1 MKTKPI
7 LTRRARLSVLMA
19 FSVIVAG
26 VPMIRAAAP
35 APAAGGGKPATPTN
49 APPVIVIT
57 KSVFESS
64 IKDNPA
70 LKDYKDP
77 FFPNSARVHPPP
89 APPPKPPD
97 APNAPPKV
105 VVVPKKKTFLTL
117 SGLTRRIALISAQGK
132 TFEFGVGE
140 SDVIPTPGGDAKV
153 KCLEIKRNSVVV
165 QMDDEKEPVE
175 LKLASDLQ

>member
-7 LTRRARLSVLMA
+7 LFGRARLSVVMA
-19 FSVIVAG
+19 LSVIAAMGPAVG
-26 VPMIRAAAP
+26 LAAP
-35 APAAGGGKPATPTN
+35 APAGAKSATPTN
-49 APPVIVIT
+49 TAPVIVIT

-77 FFPNSARVHPPP
+77 FFPNSVRVHPPP
-89 APPPKPPD
+89 APPPRPVETTETKKPV
-97 APNAPPKV
+97 V
-105 VVVPKKKTFLTL
+105 VVVPKKRTFLTL
-117 SGLTRRIALISAQGK
+117 SGLTRRIALISSQGK

-140 SDVIPTPGGDAKV
+140 SDVIPTPGGDARV
-153 KCLEIKRNSVVV
+153 KCLEIKKNSVLV